1 METMSAPSYP
11 RPAGGGVSG
20 CWGVDLKC
28 HGVREF
34 LQKFFAKNFMEI
46 LLIDVPALRQLTG
59 LDERQ
64 NTQPEAVIHST
75 RRQAVLRVPDEQ
87 AGSRVFTDIQLLPAV
102 PEGEVFN
109 EAARPYDGAGP
120 GRACFI

>member
-1 METMSAPSYP
+1 
-11 RPAGGGVSG
+11 VSG

-75 RRQAVLRVPDEQ
+75 RRQAVPH
-87 AGSRVFTDIQLLPAV
+87 
-102 PEGEVFN
+102 
-109 EAARPYDGAGP
+109 RPSD
-120 GRACFI
+120 